1 MTEPLR
7 RAAFLDR
14 DGTLI
19 ADPGYLGDP
28 AGVVLLP
35 GAATAISQLRQAGF
49 LTVVVS
55 NQSGVA
61 RGYFDT
67 GAVQAVNR
75 RMAELLRAA
84 DARAGIDAFY
94 FCPHGP
100 DDGCSCRK
108 PRPGMFLQAAR
119 ELGLD
124 LPGSVC
130 FGDSERDVKASA
142 AAGCPRGYRIS
153 DPSGLLQ
160 AVAGFLHPD
169 RPSSAQERTKC

>member
-1 MTEPLR
+1 MTQRLR

-35 GAATAISQLRQAGF
+35 GAATALTQLRAAGF
-49 LTVVVS
+49 MTVVVS

-67 GAVQAVNR
+67 SAVQAVNR
-75 RMAELLRAA
+75 RMAELLQAA
-84 DARAGIDAFY
+84 DAGAEIDAFY

-100 DDGCSCRK
+100 GDGCSCRK

-124 LPGSVC
+124 LSGSVC
-130 FGDSERDVKASA
+130 FGDSERDVLAGI

-153 DPSGLLQ
+153 ASSDLLQ
-160 AVAGFLHPD
+160 AVACFLHPGL
-169 RPSSAQERTKC
+169 PPSAQERTKC